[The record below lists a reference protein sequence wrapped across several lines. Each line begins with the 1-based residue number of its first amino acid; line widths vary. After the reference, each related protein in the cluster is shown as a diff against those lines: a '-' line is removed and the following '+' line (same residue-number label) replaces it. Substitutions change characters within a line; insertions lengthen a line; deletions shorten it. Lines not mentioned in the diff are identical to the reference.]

1 MSVMVRRTCSRHRVT
16 PFPHGNIWV
25 EGMEISVVFSGAVH
39 FGSIASSLAKRLV
52 CVHYSE
58 YSLTTIMLSVSL
70 KVLLGN

>member
-1 MSVMVRRTCSRHRVT
+1 MLKTLCNAISTWEYMGGGYGNFRCIFWGRSFRV
-16 PFPHGNIWV
+16 HCL
-25 EGMEISVVFSGAVH
+25 
-39 FGSIASSLAKRLV
+39 SSLAKRLV